1 MKKAIAII
9 LVLVMALT
17 LFSCGKGG
25 KEGEND
31 ANPSGGSGDN
41 VSADG
46 KQYGGTLR
54 IVNTSEGAASLG
66 VPWEVVGIDIDLMTP
81 YGESLVLE
89 RTNGEIEPWLATEWD
104 IDTEA
109 LTITFQLREGV
120 KFHDGSDF
128 NGEVAA
134 WNLMMAREAN
144 VLNPAVVNVEATG
157 EYEIVVYLDKWANSI
172 MAGFASHSF
181 SMISKESF
189 EANGIEWARENPV
202 GTGPFKLEKYTHGES
217 IRYVKN
223 EDYWQEGKP
232 YLDAIEYIF
241 MSDMMTQNA
250 AMQQTGDSSIDVLNT
265 TSAEQIV
272 TMESMQGVSISS
284 YSIGPVSLIPSSLDE
299 NSPLSKLE
307 VRQAISYAIDR
318 DALMA
323 ARGFGIL
330 TPAYQFV
337 PEGFMSH
344 LDDSYNLTYDQQ
356 KAKDLLAEAGYAN
369 GFTTKIY
376 VMPGMVDQNVAV
388 AVQSMLGEVGI
399 NVELEFPDSGGY
411 SDYRYGGW
419 DGMLMQHTRSL
430 SQIGSTFG
438 LYFDVTED
446 EENGGYKY
454 LYMPSCWRPNDEM
467 YAAQQAAGTAPEADD
482 ELLGEIHKIIL
493 DYMVCIPVYNLIDA
507 YVIRDT
513 VHDTGFAE
521 WGASTRFL
529 PADAWKE
536 S

>member
-1 MKKAIAII
+1 MKKAIAIL
-9 LVLVMALT
+9 LVLVMAFSLV
-17 LFSCGKGG
+17 SCGNDSGS
-25 KEGEND
+25 GENSGD
-31 ANPSGGSGDN
+31 GGSGN

-66 VPWEVVGIDIDLMTP
+66 IPWEVIGIDIDLLTP
-81 YGESLVLE
+81 YCESLVLE
-89 RTNGEIEPWLATEWD
+89 RTNGEIEPWLAKDWE

-109 LTITFQLREGV
+109 LTITFHLQEGI

-128 NGEVAA
+128 NAEVAA
-134 WNLMMAREAN
+134 WNLQQASDAS
-144 VLNPAVVNVEATG
+144 VLNPAVVGIEATG
-157 EYEIVVYLDKWANSI
+157 EYELLITLDEWANSV

-181 SMISKESF
+181 GMISKKSVE
-189 EANGIEWARENPV
+189 ENGIEWARENPV

-241 MSDMMTQNA
+241 MSDVMTQNA
-250 AMQQTGDSSIDVLNT
+250 AMQQTGADSIDVLNT
-265 TSAEQIV
+265 NSAEQIV
-272 TMESMQGVSISS
+272 TMENMPGLSISS

-299 NSPLSKLE
+299 SSPLSKLE

-318 DALMA
+318 DALIA

-330 TPAYQFV
+330 TAGDQFI
-337 PEGFMSH
+337 PEGFMGH
-344 LDDSYNLTYDQQ
+344 LDDSYNLTYNQQ
-356 KAKDLLAEAGYAN
+356 KAKDLLAEAGYPN
-369 GFTTKIY
+369 GFSTKIY
-376 VMPGMVDQNVAV
+376 VMPGMVDQNMAV

-419 DGMLMQHTRSL
+419 DGLLMQHTRSL
-430 SQIGSTFG
+430 SQVASTFA

-454 LYMPSCWRPNDEM
+454 LYMPSCWRPDDEL
-467 YAAQQAAGTAPEADD
+467 YAAEQAAGKAPEADD
-482 ELLGEIHKIIL
+482 ALLGEIHKIIL
-493 DYMVCIPVYNLIDA
+493 DNMVCIPVYNIMDA
-507 YVIRDT
+507 YIIRDT

-529 PADAWKE
+529 PQDAWKE

>member
-1 MKKAIAII
+1 MKKAIAIL
-9 LVLVMALT
+9 LVLVMAFSLV
-17 LFSCGKGG
+17 SCGNDSGS
-25 KEGEND
+25 GEND
-31 ANPSGGSGDN
+31 GDGGSEN

-109 LTITFQLREGV
+109 LTITFTLREGV

-189 EANGIEWARENPV
+189 EKNGIEWARENPV

-241 MSDMMTQNA
+241 MSDVMTQNA
-250 AMQQTGDSSIDVLNT
+250 AMQQTGADSIDVLNT
-265 TSAEQIV
+265 NSAEQIV
-272 TMESMQGVSISS
+272 TMENMPGLSISS
-284 YSIGPVSLIPSSLDE
+284 YSIGPVSLIPSSMDE
-299 NSPLSKLE
+299 SSPLSKLE

-318 DALMA
+318 DALIA

-330 TPAYQFV
+330 TAGDQFI
-337 PEGFMSH
+337 PEGFMGH
-344 LDDSYNLTYDQQ
+344 LDDSYNLTYNQQ
-356 KAKDLLAEAGYAN
+356 KAKDLLAEAGYPD
-369 GFTTKIY
+369 GFSTKIY
-376 VMPGMVDQNVAV
+376 VMPGMVDQNMAV

-419 DGMLMQHTRSL
+419 DGLLMQHTRSL
-430 SQIGSTFG
+430 SQVASTFA
-438 LYFDVTED
+438 LYFDVTLD
-446 EENGGYKY
+446 EETGGYKY
-454 LYMPSCWRPNDEM
+454 LYMPSCWRPDDEL
-467 YAAQQAAGTAPEADD
+467 YAAEQAAGEAPEADD
-482 ELLGEIHKIIL
+482 ALLGEVHKIIL
-493 DYMVCIPVYNLIDA
+493 DNMVCIPVYNIMDA
-507 YVIRDT
+507 YIIRDT

-529 PADAWKE
+529 PQEAWKE